1 MKEIKIKTSEDI
13 KKITS
18 ENLRLDVIDIA
29 RIHSLEWA
37 KKLIDDELNAYKKA
51 TLDKYGHQAT
61 DDGKVRITISDYM
74 TFNQDAFIAKYGK
87 DKLEELK
94 TNPVRRETVKFK

>member
-1 MKEIKIKTSEDI
+1 MKEIKIKTLEDI
-13 KKITS
+13 EKITA
-18 ENLRLDVIDIA
+18 ETLKLNAVDIE

-37 KKLIDDELNAYKKA
+37 KKLIEEEINAYKKA
-51 TLDKYGHQAT
+51 TLDIYGHKT
-61 DDGKVRITISDYM
+61 TNDGKVQITISEYN
-74 TFNQDAFIAKYGK
+74 TFSQDAFIAKYGK

>member
-1 MKEIKIKTSEDI
+1 MKEIKIKTLEDI
-13 KKITS
+13 EKITP
-18 ENLRLDVIDIA
+18 ETLKLDVVEIE

-51 TLDKYGHQAT
+51 TLDKYGHKAT
-61 DDGKVRITISDYM
+61 NDGKVQITISEYN
-74 TFNQDAFIAKYGK
+74 TFSQDAFIAKYGK
-87 DKLEELK
+87 EKLDELK